1 MQRVELFDQLINHHL
16 LQLSALYEVITIS
29 NMEAIGI
36 YLQP

>member
-16 LQLSALYEVITIS
+16 LQLSVLFEIITTS
-29 NMEAIGI
+29 NMEAIGM